1 MIVHVNVNV
10 NVNVRS
16 TFEAQR
22 MRKTRPATIAI
33 LLFLGITS
41 QTLAQGVLTPPPYE
55 RGRAGLYTIQTEHS
69 LRLNDV
75 SGYDGSW
82 ALRVRQDH
90 DKWAIGGMVGAAFA
104 GDAAALFGLTT
115 NIKLFGESASLS
127 RWVGGVTVNGTTVS
141 INDLRTTT
149 LSAGFSVGHEQDTA
163 GFGRSIMLGAR
174 GGYRIGESNFDE
186 GYWGA
191 SLAGTIGIQRRF
203 QLFAQVD
210 YASVAE
216 FNDSARW
223 SLGSGLRVRIG
234 PG

>member
-1 MIVHVNVNV
+1 
-10 NVNVRS
+10 
-16 TFEAQR
+16 
-22 MRKTRPATIAI
+22 
-33 LLFLGITS
+33 
-41 QTLAQGVLTPPPYE
+41 
-55 RGRAGLYTIQTEHS
+55 
-69 LRLNDV
+69 
-75 SGYDGSW
+75 
-82 ALRVRQDH
+82 
-90 DKWAIGGMVGAAFA
+90 MVGAAFA

-141 INDLRTTT
+141 INDFRTST
-149 LSAGFSVGHEQDTA
+149 LSAGLSIGHEHDTA
-163 GFGRSIMLGAR
+163 GFGRSFMLGAR
-174 GGYRIGESNFDE
+174 GGYRFTEPNNE

-191 SLAGTIGIQRRF
+191 SFAGTIGIQRRF

-210 YASVAE
+210 YASIAE